1 MFTLRCGIGRISP
14 HSFLRMNVSLT
25 ALARIRA
32 IGEVE
37 LGIAIAAC
45 HSDVSPTP
53 ASGLE
58 SRAFGASSEW
68 TRWLIGLK
76 CKNARRERRRENERH
91 AME

>member
-53 ASGLE
+53 ASVWRVEL
-58 SRAFGASSEW
+58 SVRAPSG
-68 TRWLIGLK
+68 RDG
-76 CKNARRERRRENERH
+76 
-91 AME
+91 